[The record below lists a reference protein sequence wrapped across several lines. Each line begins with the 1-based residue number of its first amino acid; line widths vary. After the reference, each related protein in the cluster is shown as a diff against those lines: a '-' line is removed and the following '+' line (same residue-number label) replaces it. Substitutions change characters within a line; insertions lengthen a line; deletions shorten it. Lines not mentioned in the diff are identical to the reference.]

1 MTGHDGRHRGLSRR
15 HSRRGV
21 GRRFADIRLRGR
33 SALAAFLAVLG
44 PGLLAGLSDDDPAG
58 IGTYAVLGAEHG
70 YGLLWI
76 IPLSTVL
83 LIWFHLLAVRIGAAT
98 GLGFVA
104 NLRVRWGHRAG
115 WLAAAGLLFANFG
128 TICAEYAGIAS
139 AAELAGIPAWFSAP
153 AAAVLISVVV
163 VLGSFH
169 RVEGVL
175 LVISSTLALY
185 LVDGLLAG
193 PDWGQVLQGSLIPR
207 LPATEAGWVVLTAT
221 LGTTLAPWG
230 LAFIQS
236 YAVDKKISLA
246 DLRVERIE
254 VTAGSV
260 LTGVIGMA
268 IAVACAATLYPHGV
282 HVQDAAD
289 VARSLEPMAGAWAKL
304 LFGVGLLGASLLAAA
319 VVPLATAYSI
329 AEGLGVSA
337 SLDLD
342 ARRFQLFYAVYIG
355 LTIAAAS
362 VVVLPGLP
370 LLPLMFSSQVVNA
383 VLLPLHVLALL
394 LLGRD
399 QQTMGTARTGPL
411 STTISWVCLAM
422 IVTCVAA
429 ITVQWLQHT
438 A

>member
-21 GRRFADIRLRGR
+21 SRRFADIRLRGR

-104 NLRVRWGHRAG
+104 NLRVGWGHRAG

-193 PDWGQVLQGSLIPR
+193 PRRGPACHRTHGYR
-207 LPATEAGWVVLTAT
+207 LRTIEAVVL
-221 LGTTLAPWG
+221 
-230 LAFIQS
+230 
-236 YAVDKKISLA
+236 
-246 DLRVERIE
+246 
-254 VTAGSV
+254 
-260 LTGVIGMA
+260 
-268 IAVACAATLYPHGV
+268 
-282 HVQDAAD
+282 
-289 VARSLEPMAGAWAKL
+289 
-304 LFGVGLLGASLLAAA
+304 VGLSS
-319 VVPLATAYSI
+319 VTTTSY
-329 AEGLGVSA
+329 
-337 SLDLD
+337 
-342 ARRFQLFYAVYIG
+342 
-355 LTIAAAS
+355 AAAS
-362 VVVLPGLP
+362 SVCAPGASRSKQRASAAGRSYVGMTTRMRGAVV
-370 LLPLMFSSQVVNA
+370 
-383 VLLPLHVLALL
+383 
-394 LLGRD
+394 
-399 QQTMGTARTGPL
+399 
-411 STTISWVCLAM
+411 
-422 IVTCVAA
+422 
-429 ITVQWLQHT
+429 
-438 A
+438 

>member
-1 MTGHDGRHRGLSRR
+1 ML
-15 HSRRGV
+15 
-21 GRRFADIRLRGR
+21 FR
-33 SALAAFLAVLG
+33 S
-44 PGLLAGLSDDDPAG
+44 
-58 IGTYAVLGAEHG
+58 
-70 YGLLWI
+70 
-76 IPLSTVL
+76 
-83 LIWFHLLAVRIGAAT
+83 AVRIGAAT

-319 VVPLATAYSI
+319 VVPQCEDDLRLAVAT
-329 AEGLGVSA
+329 
-337 SLDLD
+337 
-342 ARRFQLFYAVYIG
+342 
-355 LTIAAAS
+355 
-362 VVVLPGLP
+362 
-370 LLPLMFSSQVVNA
+370 
-383 VLLPLHVLALL
+383 LL
-394 LLGRD
+394 LEDIDGAGIDGGAELRRRRGHGDHVPGNEAAVARPVSQADRESDRRVRLIGR
-399 QQTMGTARTGPL
+399 GERRGERTGLYCRHHP
-411 STTISWVCLAM
+411 
-422 IVTCVAA
+422 
-429 ITVQWLQHT
+429 HR
-438 A
+438 

>member
-1 MTGHDGRHRGLSRR
+1 MAGHDGSQKLHVRHI
-15 HSRRGV
+15 RRGIS
-21 GRRFADIRLRGR
+21 RRFAGIRLGGR

-70 YGLLWI
+70 YQLLWI
-76 IPLSTVL
+76 IPLSTIL
-83 LIWFHLLAVRIGAAT
+83 LIWFHLLAVRIGAVT

-104 NLRVRWGHRAG
+104 NLRHRWGRRAG
-115 WLAAAGLLFANFG
+115 WLAAGGLLFANFG

-139 AAELAGIPAWFSAP
+139 AAELAGIPAWLSAP
-153 AAAVLISVVV
+153 AAAVLISTVV

-175 LVISSTLALY
+175 LVISATLALY

-193 PDWGQVLQGSLIPR
+193 PDWGQVLRGSLIPS
-207 LPATEAGWVVLTAT
+207 LPVSEEGWVVLTAT

-236 YAVDKKISLA
+236 YAVDKKIGLA
-246 DLRVERIE
+246 DLPAERIE
-254 VTAGSV
+254 VTVGSV

-282 HVQDAAD
+282 HVAEAAD
-289 VARSLEPMAGAWAKL
+289 VARSLEPMAGSWAKL
-304 LFGVGLLGASLLAAA
+304 LFGAGLLGAALLAAA

-342 ARRFQLFYAVYIG
+342 ARRFQTFYAIFIG
-355 LTIAAAS
+355 LTVAAAS

-383 VLLPLHVLALL
+383 VLLPLHVVALL
-394 LLGRD
+394 LLARD
-399 QQTMGTARTGPL
+399 ERTMGSARAGAVATATG
-411 STTISWVCLAM
+411 WCCLGL
-422 IVTCVAA
+422 IVACVAA
-429 ITVQWLQHT
+429 MTVQWL
-438 A
+438 

>member
-1 MTGHDGRHRGLSRR
+1 MTGRDVRRHGSHAR
-15 HSRRGV
+15 HSRRGIS
-21 GRRFADIRLRGR
+21 RRFTGIRAGGR

-70 YGLLWI
+70 YQLLWI
-76 IPLSTVL
+76 IPVSTIL

-104 NLRVRWGHRAG
+104 NLRLRWGRRVG

-139 AAELAGIPAWFSAP
+139 AAELAGIPAWLSAP

-193 PDWGQVLQGSLIPR
+193 PDWGQVLRGSLIPR
-207 LPATEAGWVVLTAT
+207 LPVTDDGWVVLAAA

-246 DLRVERIE
+246 DLPVERLE

-282 HVQDAAD
+282 HVAEAAD
-289 VARSLEPMAGAWAKL
+289 VARSLEPMAGSWAKL
-304 LFGVGLLGASLLAAA
+304 LFGLGLLGASLLAAA

-329 AEGLGVSA
+329 AEGIGVAA

-342 ARRFQLFYAVYIG
+342 SHRFQTFYAIFIG
-355 LTIAAAS
+355 LTVASAS

-370 LLPLMFSSQVVNA
+370 LLHLMFSSQVVNA
-383 VLLPLHVLALL
+383 VLLPLHAAALL
-394 LLGRD
+394 LLARD
-399 QQTMGTARTGPL
+399 ERTMGTARTGL
-411 STTISWVCLAM
+411 LVTATGWCFLGL
-422 IVTCVAA
+422 IVACVAA
-429 ITVQWLQHT
+429 MTVQWL
-438 A
+438 